1 MSKNKSISTSIY
13 ESLKESVQVLNASE
27 KIKENEV
34 VDDSQIVEE
43 DKSQEILNKIHDK
56 INAAERLLKSSPK
69 KALQLAQ
76 SAQKLYNDNSKEL
89 EGKETTLSGN
99 IGGFIENIKKH
110 YLKEYEAT
118 VFVNDTAPEPD
129 YKITDVTVLEPVAD
143 GDVLPPDMQ
152 SLLVMADQELT
163 ESVGADWGHINILS
177 SRAAKDGSKSNA
189 LFELRTPTKTRL
201 MSFVLEGADA
211 LKEFSVYSSMGQKK
225 FVKKTTTP
233 VKVME
238 QFISQFIEAD
248 KLEEAEKENGL
259 KENKPDKKA
268 IKKIIEDFLAHSM
281 TNSLLPSMYEM
292 IQEEIALYN
301 KNKDVADTGDDL
313 GPTMY
318 KKLRERI
325 NGFVSQLPTCSM
337 NGNHDSYTMKDGILV
352 YGEETEGINLKDFD
366 SIIET
371 LFGAEWTDKEVKTDK
386 DIEKA
391 KENVLKEEA
400 NPDADK
406 LIKDYY
412 AHKMDLP
419 TLHDKLEKLFGNK
432 KDAFEYLAS
441 NDLRVKNLKET
452 TNRELEKRKEDLR
465 TRERQALKDAGVED
479 YENLARDLSKLLP
492 KDVYEAFD
500 LEREELSCI
509 DMLHSIL
516 TYSSNHDVNKVL
528 ENKYL
533 QDYIDRLG
541 YDKVKELANQEI
553 EEYKNATINHDVYT
567 DGEGVSYNSVTFKDD
582 VDESLKESDMY
593 IDEYYPSL
601 DDAKK
606 VEKKFK
612 SEGRKTEI
620 KKNGNEYELWV
631 SYEKTNE
638 SENCLKESRDVVDE
652 NFVKFIYDTTKSDF
666 DKYGESAW
674 SGREKQK
681 TANGKAIYKVDR
693 NGKSD
698 YSSEDIIKAVEE
710 KFPQLKKL
718 NSDDRNIEFIRESED
733 INEAEK
739 LEYKVFKRTALDGKD
754 WWIVASTNALEREK
768 ETGKLQ
774 QEGKYKTKKEAIA
787 RKIQLEKQQ
796 KSVNESVVPSPY
808 RNIQIGDIAATYN
821 VNTGEIVYSIPS
833 KNINDKKKNI
843 NDIEQT
849 DVPYD
854 TETIIRNYIEKNVA
868 QAPQPDV
875 KDEDK
880 SDGSEKVEVKD
891 TEKVEEAD
899 EEPNVD
905 NPAPN
910 GNGDEEAITDETQSE
925 TGSAFFFLKPKSV
938 DFINDALRKGVSQG
952 KSTYVVVKEVNL
964 PDDEFNNY
972 CNDLQ
977 GHYDFLE
984 DINIKDTDTKNFSFN
999 VVKVTNNNS
1008 NFSVLADPV
1017 GYDYTRYGAIIK

>member
-27 KIKENEV
+27 EIKENEV

-43 DKSQEILNKIHDK
+43 DKSQEILDKIHNK

-76 SAQKLYNDNSKEL
+76 SAQKIYNDNSKDLSKRESS
-89 EGKETTLSGN
+89 LSGN
-99 IGGFIENIKKH
+99 IGQFIENIKKY
-110 YLKEYEAT
+110 YLKEDEAT

-129 YKITDVTVLEPVAD
+129 YKITDVTVLEPVSD

-211 LKEFSVYSSMGQKK
+211 LKEFSVYSSMGQRK

-268 IKKIIEDFLAHSM
+268 IKKIIEDFLANSM

-301 KNKDVADTGDDL
+301 KNKDVANAGDDL

-391 KENVLKEEA
+391 KENVLKEGA
-400 NPDADK
+400 NPDADR

-441 NDLRVKNLKET
+441 NDRRLKE
-452 TNRELEKRKEDLR
+452 NN
-465 TRERQALKDAGVED
+465 G
-479 YENLARDLSKLLP
+479 
-492 KDVYEAFD
+492 
-500 LEREELSCI
+500 
-509 DMLHSIL
+509 
-516 TYSSNHDVNKVL
+516 
-528 ENKYL
+528 
-533 QDYIDRLG
+533 
-541 YDKVKELANQEI
+541 
-553 EEYKNATINHDVYT
+553 
-567 DGEGVSYNSVTFKDD
+567 
-582 VDESLKESDMY
+582 MY

-601 DDAKK
+601 EDAQE

-638 SENCLKESRDVVDE
+638 SESRLEESRDVVDE

-681 TANGKAIYKVDR
+681 TANGKAIYRVDR

-718 NSDDRNIEFIRESED
+718 NSDDRNIEFIRESEE
-733 INEAEK
+733 IEEAEK

-774 QEGKYKTKKEAIA
+774 QEGKYKTKKEAVA
-787 RKIQLEKQQ
+787 RKEQLEKQQ
-796 KSVNESVVPSPY
+796 EKINESVVPSPY

-868 QAPQPDV
+868 QAPEPEV
-875 KDEDK
+875 KDEPK
-880 SDGSEKVEVKD
+880 SDEVQKN

-899 EEPNVD
+899 EEPNVE

-964 PDDEFNNY
+964 SDDEFNNY

-999 VVKVTNNNS
+999 VVKVTNDNS
-1008 NFSVLADPV
+1008 DFSVLADPV
-1017 GYDYTRYGAIIK
+1017 GYDYTRYGAVIK